1 MKVLDRFFD
10 LRSRWLTL
18 IGERWQTDQGDIL
31 EYWRV
36 EKDHSVV
43 ILPLLNNQLL
53 LPPPVYRPGVG
64 TETWDFPGGRIP
76 ANHTPESMVPPILQR
91 ELGVE
96 AAAIARLSPLN
107 STGWAVNSSFSN
119 QHLFGFVA
127 DLHPDTVL
135 APHFVGNR
143 FPATPEGMAMLL
155 KDLTCLQCRAIA
167 LEWWVGRSS
176 LHLKGARA

>member
-1 MKVLDRFFD
+1 MKVLDRFLD

-18 IGERWQTDQGDIL
+18 IGEHLQTAQGDIL

-43 ILPLLNNQLL
+43 ILPILNGQLL
-53 LPPPVYRPGVG
+53 LPPPVYRPGIG
-64 TETWDFPGGRIP
+64 TETWDFPGGRVP
-76 ANHTPESMVPPILQR
+76 ANRTPESVVPAILQR
-91 ELGVE
+91 ELGIE
-96 AAAIARLSPLN
+96 EGAIAHLTSLN
-107 STGWAVNSSFSN
+107 AMGWAVNSSFSN

-127 DLHPDTVL
+127 DLHPDTAL
-135 APHFVGNR
+135 NPQFVGST

-167 LEWWVGRSS
+167 LEWWIMQLPGFTTN
-176 LHLKGARA
+176 